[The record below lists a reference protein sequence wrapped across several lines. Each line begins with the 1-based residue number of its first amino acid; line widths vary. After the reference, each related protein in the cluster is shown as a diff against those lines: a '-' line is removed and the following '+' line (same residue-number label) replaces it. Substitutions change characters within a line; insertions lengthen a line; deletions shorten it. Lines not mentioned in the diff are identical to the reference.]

1 MFEVLFYGHN
11 GPPHSIYATN
21 SFTYTIELNLRKM
34 TEFDRDESF
43 RKLRM

>member
-1 MFEVLFYGHN
+1 MFEILFYGHY

-21 SFTYTIELNLRKM
+21 SFTYSIEFNLKM

-43 RKLRM
+43 SKLRM